1 MNYKAPI
8 SGNVWKVLAEDGD
21 HVQIG
26 DVLIIMESMKMEIP
40 IEATAEGTV
49 KKVIASETDF
59 VQESDIVI
67 EMEV

>member
-1 MNYKAPI
+1 MNYEAPI
-8 SGNVWKVLAEDGD
+8 SGNVWKVLVKDGD

-67 EMEV
+67 EMED